1 MSEYVSV
8 KLPKPRISIRDRN
21 EKIYQKMRD
30 MGKSNIVAVI
40 AANRVTAGDNIEA
53 LFKPSL
59 GGLNLHL
66 MKDIDKASDRI
77 SQAIIDGETIALCV
91 DFDVDGISSG
101 VVLYL
106 ALTQYMGCPPEK
118 VRIHVNNRLKANGG
132 YGFNKGALEDI
143 LKHDPS
149 DIPTLLITADQ
160 GSNDNET
167 VKQYISFMKKKGVE
181 NASVIISDHHHI
193 QEDLGCK
200 DAYAF
205 VNPQRKEC
213 QFPDKTICGCVVA
226 LFMMVMTREALNEKR
241 EALGIKEMAPPITP
255 LITYACMATIAD
267 CVSLKSEIN
276 RFIIRKGKHDINHG
290 TLPALKVIR
299 ENIKT
304 PGSLITTTDIAFSL
318 APRINADSRTGG
330 DGTTSINFLLS
341 KTVEEARKY
350 WEMLTKRNNNRKDE
364 EKIMLNEALK
374 QASKAYYDDAKRGLV
389 LFLPEGNH
397 GIHGIVASR
406 IKERFNCPTIIF
418 SPNNLKDIPSE
429 TRLLSGSGRSVD
441 GIVIDS
447 ILSEM
452 QKEIKFKFGGHT
464 MALGAKV
471 KQSDL
476 EAFSLAFD
484 NLVKKQAK
492 QKGFEDTFF
501 YPFVKIDHILQTTDL
516 KWLKGLDIL
525 SELNTL
531 DPFGQRFEQP
541 CFGLNVRVVSFS
553 LIGANKN
560 HVRVKF
566 QDTSGTQHEAMYF
579 NYTTSPIYGTLK
591 IGDSY
596 TFAVDLQYN
605 DFYKRLGM
613 IIQAIE
619 EGYNGVS

>member
-1 MSEYVSV
+1 VSEDVAV

-21 EKIYQKMRD
+21 EKIYQKIRD
-30 MGKSNIVAVI
+30 LGKSNIVSVV
-40 AANRVTAGDNIEA
+40 AANRMNVGDNLEA

-59 GGLNLHL
+59 SGLNLHL

-77 SQAIIDGETIALCV
+77 SQAVIDGETIGLCV

-106 ALTQYMGCPPEK
+106 ALTEFMGCPPEK
-118 VRIHVNNRLKANGG
+118 IRIHVNDRLKFS
-132 YGFNKGALEDI
+132 YGFNALALEAV
-143 LKHDPS
+143 LKHTPD

-167 VKQYISFMKKKGVE
+167 VKQYMSFMKKKGVE
-181 NASVIISDHHHI
+181 GASVIISDHHHI
-193 QEDLGCK
+193 QEDLACK

-213 QFPDKTICGCVVA
+213 QFSDKTICGCVVA

-241 EALGIKEMAPPITP
+241 EVLGIEERAKPLTP

-290 TLPALKVIR
+290 VLPALQVIR

-304 PGSLITTTDIAFSL
+304 PGALITTTDIGFSL

-341 KTVEEARKY
+341 KTVGEARKY

-364 EKIMLNEALK
+364 EKVMLGEALK
-374 QASKAYYDDAKRGLV
+374 QASDAYYGEGRRGLV

-418 SPNNLKDIPSE
+418 SPQNLKDSPSGN
-429 TRLLSGSGRSVD
+429 RLLSGSGRSVD
-441 GIVIDS
+441 NIEIDS
-447 ILSEM
+447 ILSEI
-452 QKEIKFKFGGHT
+452 QKDIKFKFGGHT
-464 MALGAKV
+464 MALGAKLE
-471 KQSDL
+471 QSKL
-476 EAFSLAFD
+476 EKFSLLFD
-484 NLVKKQAK
+484 QKVKEQSTR
-492 QKGFEDTFF
+492 KGFDDSFF
-501 YPFVKIDHILQTTDL
+501 FPFVKIDHILQDDDL
-516 KWLKGLDIL
+516 KWLRGLDIL
-525 SELNTL
+525 SELNSL

-541 CFGLNVRVVSFS
+541 CFGLNVRVMSFT

-560 HVRVKF
+560 HVRIKF
-566 QDTSGTQHEAMYF
+566 QDTSGGQHEAMFF

-591 IGDSY
+591 IGESY

-613 IIQAIE
+613 IIQAVEI
-619 EGYNGVS
+619 GYNAVS